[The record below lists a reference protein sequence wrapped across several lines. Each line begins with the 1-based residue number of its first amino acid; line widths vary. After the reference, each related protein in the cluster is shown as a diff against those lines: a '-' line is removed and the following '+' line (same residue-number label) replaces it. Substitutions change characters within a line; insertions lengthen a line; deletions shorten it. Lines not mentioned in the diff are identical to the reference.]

1 MKANQLFNKI
11 LDKWPV
17 KVLCL
22 IVAISLYLFHQ
33 ASLTE
38 KRSFVIPL
46 QVIEDGSVIHTGDY
60 TSTVT
65 VSIRANTEQISSV
78 HSNELQAYV
87 NLNNIAK
94 SGEYSL
100 PVKINVSD
108 EILAF
113 DPFEIKVKP
122 EYIKIKVEPKDLKY
136 VPVEPSVVG
145 EPAHGYEIKS
155 ITVNPRE
162 LEVTGPLSI
171 VENTGKI
178 YTEKVDVEGLTKK
191 QSFEVGYKTL
201 NKLLSVADEGKIE
214 IVVSIEPADMER
226 VIQNIE
232 VNITGLNEKF
242 FLENDIPGVTVTL
255 EGTVPVLENYVPGK
269 RFVSLDLQ
277 KITEPGEY
285 DVQLTYTVPSY
296 LTLKETSADLVHI
309 VVLPHQ
315 EENTEAEISPEV
327 NE

>member
-22 IVAISLYLFHQ
+22 IAAISMYLFHQ

-46 QVIEDGSVIHTGDY
+46 QVIEDGAVIHTGDY

-78 HSNELQAYV
+78 HSNELKAYV

-94 SGEYSL
+94 SGEYNL

-122 EYIKIKVEPKDLKY
+122 EYIKIKVEPKDLKF
-136 VPVEPSVVG
+136 VPIEPSIVG

-155 ITVNPRE
+155 ISVTPRE

-191 QSFEVGYKTL
+191 QTFEVGYKTL
-201 NKLLSVADEGKIE
+201 NKLLSVEEDGIIE
-214 IVVSIEPADMER
+214 VVVNIEPANMER
-226 VIQNIE
+226 VIENIE
-232 VNITGLNEKF
+232 VNILGLSEKF

-255 EGTVPVLENYVPGK
+255 EGTVPVLEDYVPGK
-269 RFVSLDLQ
+269 RFVSLDLRN
-277 KITEPGEY
+277 ITEPGEY
-285 DVQLTYTVPSY
+285 DLQLNYAVPTY
-296 LTLKETSADLVHI
+296 LNLKEVSEDFVHI

-315 EENTEAEISPEV
+315 EEDTESEISPEAA
-327 NE
+327 E

>member
-94 SGEYSL
+94 SGEYNL

-171 VENTGKI
+171 VENTGRI